1 MIEILLSKLNQIANK
16 LSQVSAIASVD
27 MYGDGSFGNIYYSYQ
42 PTEEPPIGYEQY
54 IGRQTYYLPI
64 YAPAHY
70 ENLLHRC

>member
-42 PTEEPPIGYEQY
+42 PTEEP
-54 IGRQTYYLPI
+54 R
-64 YAPAHY
+64 
-70 ENLLHRC
+70 